1 MPKKFKEHKMK
12 NNLLSTKID
21 KIKKKYN
28 INLIEVLGSSNSTSW
43 IPNCGINSNC
53 HTNSS
58 TCCNN
63 HYK

>member
-1 MPKKFKEHKMK
+1 MK